1 MQFKVGDLVAVPDC
15 GVGMISEVTQ
25 VDLGGGS
32 VDAYVIKILEEAVT
46 YMTPVDALEENGI
59 RPIMPVELVAEIYV
73 VLADREKPADK
84 QTWNRRY
91 REYLQKIKTGQPLE
105 LAAVLRDLAILR
117 AEKSLSFGER
127 RMYDRTHGLLVQE
140 IAVARDCDESV
151 IKREI
156 EEIFE
161 KADAE
166 ILKHRRAAG
175 PIDEDEDED
184 EDEVVAPRG
193 RRGSAADDDD
203 DY

>member
-1 MQFKVGDLVAVPDC
+1 MEFKVGDLVAVPDC
-15 GVGMISEVTQ
+15 GVGMISEISE
-25 VDLGGGS
+25 VDLGAGPTT
-32 VDAYVIKILEEAVT
+32 AYHIKILEEAIT
-46 YMTPVDALEENGI
+46 YMTPLDGLLENGI
-59 RPIMPVELVAEIYV
+59 RPIMPADLVGDIYS

-140 IAVARDCDESV
+140 IAVARDCDESI
-151 IKREI
+151 IKGEI
-156 EEIFE
+156 EAIFE

-166 ILKHRRAAG
+166 LLKNRKPRPERPFPDDDEEEEDEG
-175 PIDEDEDED
+175 RGGGREDDED
-184 EDEVVAPRG
+184 
-193 RRGSAADDDD
+193 DDF
-203 DY
+203 